1 VLDFVNMAVDPSQLR
16 LLALIGAHG
25 SLSGAA
31 AELALTPAAV
41 TAQVSRAEAA
51 WGVPL
56 VHRGP
61 RGARLTEAGQLLA
74 RHGEAV
80 DDACEAARH
89 ELDATLGTTSTR
101 LRIGTFGSAA
111 IRLLPEAMTALRH
124 RHHEGDLSVQE
135 ITSTRGE
142 ELLTAGGL
150 DLAVVATYDDE
161 PAWPDWLRA
170 TPLLVDP
177 LLVCLPAEHRLAQG
191 EPSRRVR
198 LAQLRGEPW
207 VTIMR
212 GERARAQFDRAAA
225 VVDLQPRVMFETEA
239 YDVAQALVGTG
250 LGAAVLTRL
259 AVRAVPG
266 AVHRELERP
275 RLHRRLWALH
285 QRDTRLIPLVDDFV
299 ALLVDVAADLQA
311 HWRDVPAWE
320 AGS

>member
-1 VLDFVNMAVDPSQLR
+1 MADDPSQLR
-16 LLALIGAHG
+16 LLALIDAHG

-56 VHRGP
+56 VQRGP
-61 RGARLTEAGQLLA
+61 RGARLTEAGRVLA
-74 RHGEAV
+74 RHGELV
-80 DDACEAARH
+80 DDACVAARRD
-89 ELDATLGTTSTR
+89 LDATIGATSTR
-101 LRIGTFGSAA
+101 LRIGTFSSAA

-124 RHHEGDLSVQE
+124 RHPEGHLSVEE
-135 ITSTRGE
+135 ITSARAE
-142 ELLTAGGL
+142 ELVTSGRL
-150 DLAVVATYDDE
+150 DVAVVATYDDE
-161 PAWPDWLRA
+161 PAWPGWLSA
-170 TPLLVDP
+170 TRLLVDS

-207 VTIMR
+207 VAIMR

-225 VVDLQPRVMFETEA
+225 AVDLEPHVMFETEA

-285 QRDTRLIPLVDDFV
+285 LADTSLTPLVDDFV
-299 ALLVDVAADLQA
+299 VLLSEVATELED
-311 HWRDVPAWE
+311 HWRRVPVWQTAP
-320 AGS
+320 A

>member
-1 VLDFVNMAVDPSQLR
+1 MADDPSQLR
-16 LLALIGAHG
+16 LLALIDAHG

-31 AELALTPAAV
+31 AELALTPAAI
-41 TAQVSRAEAA
+41 TAQVVRAEAA

-61 RGARLTEAGQLLA
+61 RGARLTESGHVLA
-74 RHGEAV
+74 RHGLTV
-80 DDACEAARH
+80 DDACVAARRD
-89 ELDATLGTTSTR
+89 LDAAVGVSSSR
-101 LRIGTFGSAA
+101 LRIGTFSSAA

-124 RHHEGDLSVQE
+124 RHPEGDLSVEE
-135 ITSTRGE
+135 ISSVRGQDLVTSGR
-142 ELLTAGGL
+142 L
-150 DLAVVATYDDE
+150 DVAVVATYDDG

-170 TPLLVDP
+170 TRLLVDP

-207 VTIMR
+207 IAIMR
-212 GERARAQFDRAAA
+212 GESARAQFDRAAA
-225 VVDLQPRVMFETEA
+225 AVDLQPQVMFETEA

-285 QRDTRLIPLVDDFV
+285 LTDTRLTPLVDDFV
-299 ALLVDVAADLQA
+299 ALLREVAADLEA
-311 HWRDVPAWE
+311 HWRAVPVWKTVA
-320 AGS
+320 A

>member
-1 VLDFVNMAVDPSQLR
+1 MVDDPSQLR
-16 LLALIGAHG
+16 LLALVEAHG

-41 TAQVSRAEAA
+41 TAQVARAEAA
-51 WGVPL
+51 WGLPL

-61 RGARLTEAGQLLA
+61 RGARLTEAGRLLA
-74 RHGEAV
+74 RHGETV
-80 DDACEAARH
+80 DDACVAARR
-89 ELDATLGTTSTR
+89 ELDATVGVTSER
-101 LRIGTFGSAA
+101 LRIGTFSSAA

-124 RHHEGDLSVQE
+124 RHPEGDLSVEE
-135 ITSTRGE
+135 ISSVRGE
-142 ELLTAGGL
+142 EMLTSGRL
-150 DLAVVATYDDE
+150 DVAVVATYDDE

-170 TPLLVDP
+170 TRLLVDP

-191 EPSRRVR
+191 DPSRRVR

-207 VTIMR
+207 VAIMR
-212 GERARAQFDRAAA
+212 GESARAQFDRAAA
-225 VVDLQPRVMFETEA
+225 TVELEPRVMFETEA

-259 AVRAVPG
+259 AVRPVPG

-285 QRDTRLIPLVDDFV
+285 LADTRLTPLVDDFV
-299 ALLVDVAADLQA
+299 GLLVDVAADLEA
-311 HWRDVPAWE
+311 YWRTTPVWR
-320 AGS
+320 AGGLR